1 MKRWIG
7 AIQVLLAGTGFGFLG
22 IFGRWAFQEG
32 FSVGEFLFWRFVFA
46 AALMWVSI
54 LLFRPRLAHLRPK
67 QIITSCFLG
76 FCGYAVFSTL
86 YFVAIQGVSVALA
99 AMLLFTFPIF
109 VSLGSHF
116 VLRERMSSG
125 QWISLVGA
133 CLGLVILL
141 WSNDLSAHSTR
152 AVLAGL
158 GAAISYSIYVLVSG
172 RMQKNV
178 PPLSSSLYVITAAAI
193 GLYLF
198 HQPTLSH
205 VLTFSPKK
213 LGLILGIAVVCSIGP
228 MTLFLAGLQKMK
240 SSEASILVMIEPV
253 MAAMAAWF
261 FLNEELSLRQIAGA
275 ALIIGSL
282 ILDVL
287 TSKKPQS

>member
-46 AALMWVSI
+46 ATLMWISI
-54 LLFRPRLAHLRPK
+54 LIFNPRLIRLKPT
-67 QIITSCFLG
+67 QIIASCLLG

-86 YFVAIQGVSVALA
+86 YFVSIQGVSVALA

-116 VLRERMSSG
+116 VLRERMSGG
-125 QWISLVGA
+125 QWVSLAGA
-133 CLGLVILL
+133 CLGLVVLL
-141 WSNDLSAHSTR
+141 WNNDISAHSTR

-158 GAAISYSIYVLVSG
+158 GAAISYAIYVLVSG
-172 RMQKNV
+172 RVQKKV
-178 PPLSSSLYVITAAAI
+178 APLSSSLYVITAAAF

-198 HQPTLSH
+198 HQPTLTH
-205 VLTFSPKK
+205 VLSFSMRK
-213 LGLILGIAVVCSIGP
+213 LELILGIAVVCSIGP

-240 SSEASILVMIEPV
+240 SAEASILVMIEPV
-253 MAAMAAWF
+253 MAALAAWF

-282 ILDVL
+282 ILDIL
-287 TSKKPQS
+287 TGKKSQS